1 MKNYMKN
8 FCGGEMVTESTY
20 PNLQKDNFTGRHNGQ
35 IDFNVERIRVEIEKY
50 NSERGVV
57 EK

>member
-1 MKNYMKN
+1 MKN